1 MKHSLSLIGVIV
13 MVVACK
19 PTVPS
24 QYIQPDDMEDMLYD
38 YHMAEA
44 IAKNEYGDGE
54 TMRRN
59 AYFQAVLEK
68 HHVSEAEF
76 DSSLVYYY
84 SHLDRLKDIYARVN
98 VRITEEAERVGASVG
113 DISHYSQYNASG
125 DTANIWT
132 GRADVLLIP
141 RPTKNRFEF
150 TVKADSTFR
159 KGDSFMFQFMTEYIY
174 QSGTPSP
181 SAFVCICAHYANDS
195 ILQVDNR
202 AMASTGISQLRVPAN
217 AASDL
222 KELRG
227 FIYLGN
233 DKTTNARPLMFVS
246 QIQLIR
252 FHDTTIQNISHEQT
266 DSLKTD
272 SLQRT
277 DHARRDNASH
287 AGSAPGGGLR
297 SKNAPFRKGGGGN

>member
-1 MKHSLSLIGVIV
+1 MRHSLPFFLLLLMVIG
-13 MVVACK
+13 CK

-24 QYIQPDDMEDMLYD
+24 EYIQPEDMEDLLYD
-38 YHMAEA
+38 YHMATA
-44 IAKNEYGDGE
+44 LAKNEYSDK
-54 TMRRN
+54 MDMKRN
-59 AYFQAVLEK
+59 AYFQMVLEK

-84 SHLDRLKDIYARVN
+84 SHLDRLKEIYGRVSG
-98 VRITEEAERVGASVG
+98 RIAEEAEKVGASVG
-113 DISHYSQYNASG
+113 DISHYSQYSANG

-132 GRADVLLIP
+132 GPTDLLLVP
-141 RPTKNRFEF
+141 SPLKNRFDF
-150 TVKADSTFR
+150 SVKTDTTFR
-159 KGDSFMFQFMTEYIY
+159 RGDSFMFQFMTEYIC
-174 QSGTPSP
+174 QSGSP
-181 SAFVCICAHYANDS
+181 TAFICICARYANDS
-195 ILQVDNR
+195 IQQFSSR
-202 AMASTGISQLRVPAN
+202 AMSSTGISQLRIPGN
-217 AASDL
+217 RDL
-222 KELRG
+222 DLQELKG

-233 DKTTNARPLMFVS
+233 DKFDDPRQLMFVS